1 MSLRCYHQIQSY
13 SKVLRVWTSHMNL
26 RARRHSQPTKYLT
39 TIFFPV
45 AKPVSWK
52 QWVSVLLDEIYNE
65 RMSCICNVSSIPRW
79 RKFYLQDVIKGSV
92 QYLLGKKYLVK
103 LLGMENESLKP
114 RLIYEWFWPDHFA
127 GETKYREKL
136 GRGKEGGEG
145 VL

>member
-1 MSLRCYHQIQSY
+1 M
-13 SKVLRVWTSHMNL
+13 
-26 RARRHSQPTKYLT
+26 
-39 TIFFPV
+39 
-45 AKPVSWK
+45 
-52 QWVSVLLDEIYNE
+52 SVLLDEIYNE